1 MALSYADAAAEIME
15 HLCKHSAHGYSQPNR
30 QGVGTGASVFETI
43 TLSDGTK
50 VTIAQGDRDCSS
62 AAIECYAALGVDCGG
77 ASYTGN
83 MRKCMTKTGNFKWIP
98 GYSKSKV
105 RRGDILLNETHHTAV
120 ALGGG
125 KLGQFSISE
134 HGTTHGTRGD
144 QTGYESNVKALY
156 SYPWDGILRY
166 CGPARK
172 GSSAPS
178 EPAKQEPAQDWSTA
192 YGDPD
197 YWGPKFTRAMQK
209 QRGTTADGIVSAQP
223 NSNRKYCA
231 NCETT
236 SWEFGSDCTG
246 GSDMVKSLQK
256 LTGATV
262 DGWAGPNFWTHYQ
275 TWMKKRGLYDGE
287 IDGSAGPKTCRGT
300 AKGLY
305 KGVFKK

>member
-1 MALSYADAAAEIME
+1 MLSYANAAAEVME
-15 HLCKHSAHGYSQPNR
+15 HLCEHSAHGYSQPNR
-30 QGVGTGASVFETI
+30 QGVGTGASIFETI

-62 AAIECYAALGVDCGG
+62 AAIECYAALGVNVGG
-77 ASYTGN
+77 ATYTGN
-83 MRKCMTKTGNFKWIP
+83 MRKCMVKTGNFKWITDL
-98 GYSKSKV
+98 SQR
-105 RRGDILLNETHHTAV
+105 RRGDILLNERHHAAV
-120 ALGGG
+120 YLGDG

-134 HGTTHGTRGD
+134 RGTTHGKRGD
-144 QTGYESNVKALY
+144 QTGYESNIKAY
-156 SYPWDGILRY
+156 YNYPWNGILRY

-172 GSSAPS
+172 GAEAPS
-178 EPAKQEPAQDWSTA
+178 EPVRQEPEQDWSKA

-209 QRGTTADGIVSAQP
+209 QRGTTVDGIVSAQP

-236 SWEFGSDCTG
+236 SWEFTRSYKG
-246 GSDMVKSLQK
+246 GSDVIKSLQE
-256 LTGATV
+256 LVGATV
-262 DGWAGPNFWTHYQ
+262 DGWAGINFWKSYQ
-275 TWMKKRGLYDGE
+275 KWLKELGLYDGE

-305 KGVFKK
+305 KGVFK